1 MKYVVQLPN
10 GYLVGP
16 FASFEEATRYIDYIA
31 HEVQGCVVLD
41 LFGPD
46 PRWLGLGG

>member
-16 FASFEEATRYIDYIA
+16 FASFEEATRYIDFIA
-31 HEVQGCVVLD
+31 DVFQGSIVLE
-41 LFGPD
+41 LLEPE